1 MNLGRLVAG
10 LVCLLM
16 TAGTTHSA
24 LADPV
29 NGHNST
35 PGTLVCPGFSELVD
49 STSGSGAA
57 SAVQLVSTTHVLVVK
72 QVALLDGTVL
82 LSRANMPATNLTV
95 CTLNE
100 PSIGVPVLIKRIL
113 TPAH

>member
-1 MNLGRLVAG
+1 MNVRRLVAA

-16 TAGTTHSA
+16 TVVTTRSA

-35 PGTLVCPGFSELVD
+35 PGTLLCPGFSEPVD
-49 STSGSGAA
+49 STSGSGPA

-72 QVALLDGTVL
+72 QAALLDGTVL
-82 LSRANMPATNLTV
+82 LSRGNVPATNLTV

-100 PSIGVPVLIKRIL
+100 PSIGVPVLITGIL